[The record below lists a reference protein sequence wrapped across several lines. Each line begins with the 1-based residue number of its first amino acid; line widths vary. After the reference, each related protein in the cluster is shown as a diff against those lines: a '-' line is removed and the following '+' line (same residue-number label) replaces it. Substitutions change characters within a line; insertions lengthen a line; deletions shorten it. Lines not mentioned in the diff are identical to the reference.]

1 MNGSTIVSISRCNEL
16 FSTETRHP
24 LATLIELPVTATLDA
39 ATRFGFHTVWLK
51 SGCGCCASDL
61 GWKGYDFSDAVLV
74 ALEPGE
80 AVGEELCRTDCC
92 GECGHLLC
100 FHSSLT
106 PVLQD
111 DRRKGGYGFF
121 GYRKSEALHLSQR
134 EWIVLEHEMER
145 IDEELRWGIDESTH
159 RIVGERISLFLDY
172 VTRFYRRQ
180 FITRHD
186 SCTEAVR
193 MVDRWLQKFFV
204 SGMAQYSE
212 IPSVRFFAGRW
223 GCSEAY
229 FDDMLRAETGKYT
242 SEYVDCKR
250 VAFAEAMLK
259 RRDKNLSEVAV
270 QLGFPTDR
278 AFRIFFE
285 RLEGRRPEDILFG
298 RK

>member
-24 LATLIELPVTATLDA
+24 LATLIELPATADLDA
-39 ATRFGFHTVWLK
+39 ATCFGFHTVWLK

-121 GYRKSEALHLSQR
+121 GYRKRPVIRFPLTVLPCYFIPELS
-134 EWIVLEHEMER
+134 
-145 IDEELRWGIDESTH
+145 
-159 RIVGERISLFLDY
+159 
-172 VTRFYRRQ
+172 
-180 FITRHD
+180 
-186 SCTEAVR
+186 
-193 MVDRWLQKFFV
+193 
-204 SGMAQYSE
+204 
-212 IPSVRFFAGRW
+212 P
-223 GCSEAY
+223 
-229 FDDMLRAETGKYT
+229 
-242 SEYVDCKR
+242 
-250 VAFAEAMLK
+250 
-259 RRDKNLSEVAV
+259 
-270 QLGFPTDR
+270 
-278 AFRIFFE
+278 
-285 RLEGRRPEDILFG
+285 
-298 RK
+298 RKHSKE